1 MNFRRN
7 GIRRNSSRA
16 LVIFAVLAMLTTA
29 VWAQNPTGTLIG
41 RVADQDGGSLPGV
54 TVSVTS
60 DKLQRSRDTMTNA
73 NGDYKIAFL
82 PPGVYEVVYQLE
94 GFNSVRR
101 EVKISVA
108 STTPSNITLDLGEIS
123 EEILVTGQQSL
134 ISETS
139 TGSAT
144 LTGDELESLPVRRD
158 LIGAVRLAP
167 GVSDSGFRA
176 GGPSVAGAPT
186 YENLWMINGV
196 VIQDNIRATVANLFI
211 EDAIQETTTTV
222 SGISA
227 EYGRFTGGVINAIT
241 KSGGNQFKGSVR
253 VNYTNDDWEART
265 PLSSEAID
273 EVNETYEATLGGYI
287 LKDKLWFFG
296 AGRDFSTSESRD
308 TDITNIPYSFGS
320 EETRLEGKLTLS
332 PSPKHSI
339 IGSYLEVEGSSQN
352 SDFGTI
358 LDLRSLNPNREDLQ
372 DISSIN
378 YNGVLTPNFFIEG
391 QWSERNNTLG
401 IGSGGVPDLIDGTL
415 IRTQNEGF
423 RYWAPTFCGSCGDDE
438 ERNME
443 EYLVKGSYF
452 LSTEATGTHDLV
464 FGYSSFDDIRGVINH
479 QTGSDFTVYGTDV
492 VRDAGGNIVID
503 PATGSPYPVFDP
515 AASSSYPRIRW
526 FAIFNEDLAQP
537 TSFVTD
543 SFYVNDSWQLN
554 DRWSFNVGARWD
566 VNDGVDS
573 AGTKVADD
581 SKISP
586 RLGVSWDTKG
596 DGDLVLHANYGTYVA
611 ALANGVADDASA
623 GGAVGSLRWIY
634 RGDPLNANCTP
645 GVDCLSADEVLRR
658 VFAWYESLG
667 GVFDLA
673 NVDPNAPINA
683 FQNENDVP
691 GATASISGIKS
702 PSVDEFAFGLTKR
715 LGSRGLFRADVVLRE
730 WNDFYGTRVTTET
743 GQVQTSTGPAD
754 VALIGNFDN
763 NVERTYQ
770 GLHTQFRYRFT
781 DKLTVAGN
789 YTLSKAE
796 GNFTGET
803 SGSGPVTAATES
815 YAEYK
820 QQSWNYPTG
829 DLRVDQRHK
838 VRAWAVYDLIDSKR
852 HKLTVS
858 WLENYYSGQPYGA
871 SASVAVSPFVSNPG
885 YADPPSTSTYW
896 FTDRDAFHSDD
907 VHRSD
912 LSLNYSFNIAA
923 GNRNIEIYLQPEVI
937 NIFNE
942 DAVVDPQGLDGGEGV
957 QVLNQF
963 NPFTTSPVE
972 GTDWQT
978 RSTFGQPLNEGDFQT
993 PRTFRFSVG
1002 LRF

>member
-1 MNFRRN
+1 MQARRF
-7 GIRRNSSRA
+7 GLVAVFLVAA
-16 LVIFAVLAMLTTA
+16 LAFTTTA
-29 VWAQNPTGTLIG
+29 LWAQNPTGTLTG
-41 RVADQDGGSLPGV
+41 RVTAQDGAALPGV
-54 TVSVTS
+54 TVDVSS
-60 DKLQRSRDTMTNA
+60 PNLQRTRSTVTNV

-82 PPGVYEVVYQLE
+82 PPGNYQASYQLE
-94 GFNSVRR
+94 GFNTSLRDI
-101 EVKISVA
+101 KLSA
-108 STTPSNITLDLGEIS
+108 ATTTPSNVVLELGEIS
-123 EEILVTGQQSL
+123 DEIQVTGQQAV

-158 LIGAVRLAP
+158 LIGVVRLAP

-176 GGPSVAGAPT
+176 AAPSVAGAPT

-196 VIQDNIRATVANLFI
+196 VIQDNIRSTVSNLFI
-211 EDAIQETTTTV
+211 EDAIQETTTSV

-227 EYGRFTGGVINAIT
+227 EYGRFTGGVINAVT

-253 VNYTNDDWEART
+253 VSYTNDDWEART
-265 PLSSEAID
+265 PLSSEPVD
-273 EVNETYEATLGGYI
+273 ELNDTWEATLGGYV
-287 LKDKLWFFG
+287 LKDRLWFFT
-296 AGRDFSTSESRD
+296 AGRDFTTSESRD
-308 TDITNIPYSFGS
+308 TDVTNVPYEFASG
-320 EETRLEGKLTLS
+320 ETRLEGKLTLS
-332 PSPKHSI
+332 PSPKHSFV
-339 IGSYLEVEGSSQN
+339 GSYLEVEGESQN

-358 LDLRSLNPNREDLQ
+358 LDLRSLNPSREDLQ

-378 YNGVLTPNFFIEG
+378 YNGVLTSNFFVEG

-415 IRTQNEGF
+415 IRTQGEGF

-464 FGYSSFDDIRGVINH
+464 FGYSSFDDIRAVINH

-492 VRDAGGNIVID
+492 VRDASGNIVLD
-503 PATGSPYPVFDP
+503 PTFGSPYPVMDP
-515 AASSSYPRIRW
+515 SVSSSYPRIRW

-537 TSFVTD
+537 TSFVTN
-543 SFYVNDSWQLN
+543 SFYVNDKWQLN
-554 DRWSFNVGARWD
+554 DRWSFNVGARYD
-566 VNDGVDS
+566 INDGVDS
-573 AGTKVADD
+573 AGQAVADD

-634 RGDPLNANCTP
+634 RGDPINVGCTP
-645 GVDCLSADEVLRR
+645 GVDCLTADEVLRQM
-658 VFAWYESLG
+658 FDWYESLG
-667 GVFDLA
+667 GVFNLA
-673 NVDPNAPINA
+673 DFDPNAPINA
-683 FQNENDVP
+683 FMNDNNVP
-691 GATASISGIKS
+691 GATAAISGIKS
-702 PSVDEFAFGLTKR
+702 PSVDELSFGLTKR
-715 LGSRGLFRADVVLRE
+715 LGTRGLFRADLVLRE
-730 WNDFYGTRVTTET
+730 WEDFYGTRVTTET
-743 GQVQTSTGPAD
+743 GQVETSTGPAD
-754 VALIGNFDN
+754 VSLIGNFDN
-763 NVERTYQ
+763 GIERSYE
-770 GLHTQFRYRFT
+770 GLHTQIRYRLT
-781 DKLTVAGN
+781 DKLTLAGN

-796 GNFTGET
+796 GNFQGET
-803 SGSGPVTAATES
+803 SGSGPVTAGSEA

-820 QQSWNYPTG
+820 EARWNYPVG

-838 VRAWAVYDLIDSKR
+838 IRAWAVYDLVDNRR
-852 HKLTVS
+852 HKLSIS
-858 WLENYYSGQPYGA
+858 WLENFYSGQPYGA
-871 SASVAVSPFVSNPG
+871 SEGISIRQFVDNPG
-885 YADPPSTSTYW
+885 FADPPSTSEYW
-896 FTDRDAFHSDD
+896 FTDRDAFHTDD

-912 LSLNYSFNIAA
+912 LSLNYSLNLTV
-923 GNRNIEIYLQPEVI
+923 GGRDIEIFLQPEVL

-942 DAVVDPQGLDGGEGV
+942 DAVTDPQGLDISEGIR
-957 QVLNQF
+957 VLSPF
-963 NPFTTSPVE
+963 DPFTTTPVE
-972 GTDWQT
+972 GTHWET
-978 RSTFGQPLNEGDFQT
+978 RSTFGQPLNENDFQN

>member
-1 MNFRRN
+1 MHTPNTRLR
-7 GIRRNSSRA
+7 
-16 LVIFAVLAMLTTA
+16 LVVWIAALAMITTTL
-29 VWAQNPTGTLIG
+29 WAQNPTGTLTG
-41 RVADQDGGSLPGV
+41 RVTDTDGGALPGV

-60 DKLQRSRDTMTNA
+60 PNLQGTRTTATNA
-73 NGDYKIAFL
+73 NGDYKLAFL
-82 PPGVYEVVYQLE
+82 PSGNYEVTYQID
-94 GFNSVRR
+94 GFNTVRR
-101 EVKISVA
+101 GVKLSA
-108 STTPSNITLDLGEIS
+108 ATTTPSNVVMELGEIS
-123 EEILVTGQQSL
+123 EEIVVTGQQAL

-186 YENLWMINGV
+186 YENLWMVNGV
-196 VIQDNIRATVANLFI
+196 VVQDNIRNTVSNLFI

-222 SGISA
+222 SGVSA
-227 EYGRFTGGVINAIT
+227 EFGRFTGGVINAVT
-241 KSGGNQFKGSVR
+241 KSGGNQFSGSLR

-265 PLSSEAID
+265 PLSSDPLD
-273 EVNETYEATLGGYI
+273 EINETYEATLGGFI
-287 LKDKLWFFG
+287 MKDRLWFFT

-308 TDITNIPYSFGS
+308 TDVTNIPYEFGS
-320 EETRLEGKLTLS
+320 AQTRIEGKLTLS
-332 PSPKHSI
+332 PSTKHSI
-339 IGSYLEVEGSSQN
+339 VLSHLDVEGESQN

-358 LDLRSLNPNREDLQ
+358 LDLRSLNPQREDLQ
-372 DISSIN
+372 DTTAIN
-378 YNGVLTPNFFIEG
+378 YNGVLTSNFFIEG
-391 QWSERNNTLG
+391 QYSERNNTLG

-415 IRTQNEGF
+415 IRTQGEGF

-464 FGYSSFDDIRGVINH
+464 FGYNSFDDIRSVINH

-492 VRDAGGNIVID
+492 VRDAAGNIVID
-503 PATGSPYPVFDP
+503 PTTGSPYPVFDP
-515 AASSSYPRIRW
+515 AASATFPRIRW

-554 DRWSFNVGARWD
+554 DRLSFNVGARWD
-566 VNDGVDS
+566 GNDGVDS
-573 AGTKVADD
+573 AGTAVADD

-586 RLGVSWDTKG
+586 RLGVSWDVKG

-645 GVDCLSADEVLRR
+645 GVDCLSADEVLRQ
-658 VFAWYESLG
+658 VFDWYASLG

-673 NVDPNAPINA
+673 QVDPNAPINE
-683 FQNENDVP
+683 FQNENNVP
-691 GATASISGIKS
+691 GATATISGIKS
-702 PSVDEFAFGLTKR
+702 PAVDEISFGVTKR
-715 LGSRGLFRADVVLRE
+715 LGTRGLVRADVVLRE
-730 WNDFYGTRVTTET
+730 WQDFYGTRVTTET
-743 GQVQTSTGPAD
+743 GQVDTSTGPAD
-754 VALIGNFDN
+754 VSLIGNFDRDI
-763 NVERTYQ
+763 ERSYE
-770 GLHTQFRYRFT
+770 GIHTQFRYRLT
-781 DKLTVAGN
+781 DKLTLAGN
-789 YTLSKAE
+789 YTLSQAE
-796 GNFTGET
+796 GNFQGET
-803 SGSGPVTAATES
+803 SGSGPVTAGTES

-820 QQSWNYPTG
+820 DPRWNSPVG

-838 VRAWAVYDLIDSKR
+838 ARAWLVWDAIDTQR
-852 HKLTVS
+852 HKLTIS
-858 WLENYYSGQPYGA
+858 WLENFSSGQPYGA
-871 SASVAVSPFVSNPG
+871 SEGIPIQAFVDNPG
-885 YADPPSTSTYW
+885 YADPPSTSEYW
-896 FTDRDAFHSDD
+896 FTDRDAFHTDD

-912 LSLNYSFNIAA
+912 LSLNYSFNLPVA
-923 GNRNIEIYLQPEVI
+923 GRDVEFFIQPEVL
-937 NIFNE
+937 NIWNE
-942 DAVVDPQGLDGGEGV
+942 DAVVDPQGLDLSEGIR
-957 QVLNQF
+957 VLSAF
-963 NPFTTSPVE
+963 DPFTTTPVE
-972 GTDWQT
+972 GVHWER
-978 RSTFGQPLNEGDFQT
+978 RSTFGQPLNEADYQN

-1002 LRF
+1002 VRF